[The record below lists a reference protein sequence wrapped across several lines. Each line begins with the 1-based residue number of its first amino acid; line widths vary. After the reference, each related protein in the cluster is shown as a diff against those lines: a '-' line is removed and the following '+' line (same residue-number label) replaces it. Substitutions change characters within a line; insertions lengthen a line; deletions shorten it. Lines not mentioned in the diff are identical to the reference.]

1 MIEITDT
8 DVDGELYARP
18 VQWDRGEDSEAEPP
32 RIVMAP
38 TRREGPA
45 LGPGNRVLAKL
56 RKISDGLYEAQVMRR
71 IADQPD
77 EILGVFNL
85 VAGQGRIV
93 PTDRRIKR
101 ELRGGWRRFTGRR
114 PRRSSAR
121 RDRAGHAPGS
131 GQGSDQGTPWL
142 VR

>member
-1 MIEITDT
+1 MLKELGEEGLIERGHRRSLHASGELPPVTVIEITDT

-56 RKISDGLYEAQVMRR
+56 RKIS
-71 IADQPD
+71 
-77 EILGVFNL
+77 
-85 VAGQGRIV
+85 GR
-93 PTDRRIKR
+93 P
-101 ELRGGWRRFTGRR
+101 L
-114 PRRSSAR
+114 
-121 RDRAGHAPGS
+121 
-131 GQGSDQGTPWL
+131 
-142 VR
+142 